1 MVDSPA
7 RTRDRHAV
15 DYPRRYAELAVR
27 VGANLQPG
35 QKLGLI
41 GEPEHASLLRALAEA
56 GWAAG
61 AGDVECLYLD
71 DHVRRLHAINAPEEL
86 LDRTPA
92 WVETAALGF
101 EGAATVV
108 TLGDADPGLFADVEQ
123 SRAAKAWPSRFR
135 EIMHDQTLR
144 LAMAWTVIACPTEGW
159 ARSLFGEPD
168 VERLWEEIAVVS
180 RLDLEDPVAAWQA
193 HVARLRDR
201 ARQLDERR
209 FATLH
214 FRGPGTDLRVGLLER
229 AHWLSASSQTSW
241 GQEIVVNLPT
251 EEVFTTP
258 DRSRTEGRVRLTA
271 PLHWY
276 GSPVEGGWLRFA
288 DGEVVEAGA
297 AEGEAFLQTKLAAD
311 NGARRLG
318 EVALVDV
325 ESAVGERGLVFL
337 NNLLDE
343 NQSSHIAIGS
353 GYTDPVPGSASL
365 DAPGRL
371 AAGINVSSIHIDLMI
386 GGPEVD
392 VEGIARDG
400 TRAPVLEQGHWVLAP
415 V

>member
-1 MVDSPA
+1 M
-7 RTRDRHAV
+7 
-15 DYPRRYAELAVR
+15 DYLRRYAELAVR

-123 SRAAKAWPSRFR
+123 SRAAKAWPSRYR

-201 ARQLDERR
+201 ARQLDECR

-229 AHWLSASSQTSW
+229 AHWLSASSTDILGPGDR
-241 GQEIVVNLPT
+241 GQP
-251 EEVFTTP
+251 P
-258 DRSRTEGRVRLTA
+258 DRGGLHHPRPFAHRGPCATHRSAALVRLA
-271 PLHWY
+271 
-276 GSPVEGGWLRFA
+276 GG
-288 DGEVVEAGA
+288 
-297 AEGEAFLQTKLAAD
+297 
-311 NGARRLG
+311 
-318 EVALVDV
+318 
-325 ESAVGERGLVFL
+325 
-337 NNLLDE
+337 
-343 NQSSHIAIGS
+343 
-353 GYTDPVPGSASL
+353 
-365 DAPGRL
+365 GRL
-371 AAGINVSSIHIDLMI
+371 AALRRRRGRGGRCGGGRGVPPARSS
-386 GGPEVD
+386 PQTT
-392 VEGIARDG
+392 ARAG
-400 TRAPVLEQGHWVLAP
+400 SARSLWSTSNRRSESAASCS
-415 V
+415 

>member
-1 MVDSPA
+1 M
-7 RTRDRHAV
+7 
-15 DYPRRYAELAVR
+15 R

-101 EGAATVV
+101 EGAATVI

-123 SRAAKAWPSRFR
+123 SRAAKAWPSRYR

-209 FATLH
+209 LRHASFPRARDGSPGRPPRARALALRLVADVLGPGDRGQPPDRGGLHHPRPFAH
-214 FRGPGTDLRVGLLER
+214 RGPCATHR
-229 AHWLSASSQTSW
+229 SAA
-241 GQEIVVNLPT
+241 L
-251 EEVFTTP
+251 
-258 DRSRTEGRVRLTA
+258 VRLA
-271 PLHWY
+271 
-276 GSPVEGGWLRFA
+276 GG
-288 DGEVVEAGA
+288 
-297 AEGEAFLQTKLAAD
+297 
-311 NGARRLG
+311 
-318 EVALVDV
+318 
-325 ESAVGERGLVFL
+325 
-337 NNLLDE
+337 
-343 NQSSHIAIGS
+343 
-353 GYTDPVPGSASL
+353 
-365 DAPGRL
+365 GRL
-371 AAGINVSSIHIDLMI
+371 AALRRRRGRGGRCGGGRGVPPDEARRRRRRAQARRGRSGRRRI
-386 GGPEVD
+386 GGRKARPRVPEQP
-392 VEGIARDG
+392 ARREPVVAHRASAAA
-400 TRAPVLEQGHWVLAP
+400 TRTRSRDRPRSTRPGDSQPGSTCRRSTST
-415 V
+415 